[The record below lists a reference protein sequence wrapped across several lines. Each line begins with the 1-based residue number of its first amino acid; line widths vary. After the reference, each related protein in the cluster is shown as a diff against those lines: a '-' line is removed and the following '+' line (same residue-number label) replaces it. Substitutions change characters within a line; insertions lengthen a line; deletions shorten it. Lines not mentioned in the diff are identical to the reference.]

1 MATNPALVE
10 AIYQI
15 LCGGA
20 VPPSGGARSA
30 GPYGLRVDRAAAADD
45 QNVTTAIFTIAG
57 GEILIT
63 GLWGVRT
70 VIQAA
75 GASNMS
81 WAHSVGPTA
90 LCAATAVTGDT
101 VGTLYSLQG
110 DPADAILISA
120 GTGVADTFPAVQV
133 GKLVVTSPQYNGA
146 LFMVGAG
153 NITVL
158 HTAAAGTGSTRYFMT
173 YVPLADGVTV
183 VAA

>member
-1 MATNPALVE
+1 MATNQALIE
-10 AIYQI
+10 AIYQ
-15 LCGGA
+15 LLTYGGSLH
-20 VPPSGGARSA
+20 PSTRYA

-57 GEILIT
+57 GKILIT

-70 VIQAA
+70 VIQAG

-90 LCAATAVTGDT
+90 LCAATAITGNP

-110 DPADAILISA
+110 DPLDLILISV

-133 GKLVVTSPQYNGA
+133 GKLVVTSPSYNGA
-146 LFMVGAG
+146 LFAVGAG

-158 HTAAAGTGSTRYFMT
+158 HTAAAGTGSTRYILT
-173 YVPLADGVTV
+173 YIPLGDGVTV
-183 VAA
+183 VPA